1 MARLE
6 RFNGNKFG
14 VGLSKLVHVSSQ
26 MNYRL
31 EEARNTTGAFSNT
44 IFFKKDMGQE
54 FPRKKKSRFS
64 SHFQEYT

>member
-14 VGLSKLVHVSSQ
+14 VGLSKLVQVSSQ

-31 EEARNTTGAFSNT
+31 KEARNTTRAFSNT

-54 FPRKKKSRFS
+54 FP
-64 SHFQEYT
+64 